1 MTNSVIAKTN
11 ENASDLERV
20 NNQIAL
26 YMKKIHQ
33 EILRLDILDTQIA
46 ENEAKLLTQR
56 GGSEVNLASI
66 KKQIDTMENRLN
78 TALVAFNTKVAA
90 NKELRR

>member
-1 MTNSVIAKTN
+1 MFRPLNGSSAR
-11 ENASDLERV
+11 ELERV

-33 EILRLDILDTQIA
+33 EIHRLDIVDTQIA
-46 ENEAKLLTQR
+46 ENEALLTQR
-56 GGSEVNLASI
+56 GGSEVNVASI